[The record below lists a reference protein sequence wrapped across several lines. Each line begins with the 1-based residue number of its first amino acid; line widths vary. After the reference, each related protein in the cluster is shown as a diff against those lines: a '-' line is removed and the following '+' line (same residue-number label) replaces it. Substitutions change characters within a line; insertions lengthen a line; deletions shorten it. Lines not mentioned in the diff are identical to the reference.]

1 MMIQE
6 DYAIQDER
14 FEVEITNI
22 AGSNKALKDMISTD
36 LLASPNRE
44 KIGLPAL
51 LSTKMCLRCNAQE
64 ALSGPSSSY
73 RFMEEGI

>member
-1 MMIQE
+1 MS
-6 DYAIQDER
+6 AC
-14 FEVEITNI
+14 
-22 AGSNKALKDMISTD
+22 STPASGASSD
-36 LLASPNRE
+36 SSPNRE

-73 RFMEEGI
+73 RFSRDTLSAAGSSSRASDNTARSIAG

>member
-1 MMIQE
+1 MS
-6 DYAIQDER
+6 AC
-14 FEVEITNI
+14 
-22 AGSNKALKDMISTD
+22 STPASGASSD
-36 LLASPNRE
+36 SSPNRE

-64 ALSGPSSSY
+64 ALSPPSSSY